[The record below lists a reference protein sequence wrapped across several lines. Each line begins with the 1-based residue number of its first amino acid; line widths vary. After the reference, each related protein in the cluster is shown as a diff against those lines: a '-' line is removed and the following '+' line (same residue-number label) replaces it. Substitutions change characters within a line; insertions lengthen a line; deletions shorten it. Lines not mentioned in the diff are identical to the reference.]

1 MPTTIH
7 LLRHGEVYNPD
18 EILYGRMPNFGLSD
32 NGRNQAEAARDVLA
46 DKKLAAFFASP
57 QQRAQETAAII
68 SAPHTGLTV
77 QMDNRLNEVKTSYQ
91 GQPLAELEKIGFD
104 LYTDAP
110 PEDEQPEDILSRTLD
125 FINVVRGKYKG
136 QEIAAITHGD
146 VLVFMFL
153 HVKGVELKVQAKG
166 NLQSVHGLPDPYP
179 QTCSINSFT
188 YKTDNPDEIPAFRY
202 LRPY

>member
-7 LLRHGEVYNPD
+7 LLRHGEVYNP
-18 EILYGRMPNFGLSD
+18 EKIMYGRLPNFRLSD
-32 NGRNQAEAARDVLA
+32 NGRLQAEAARDVLA
-46 DKKLAAFFASP
+46 DRPLAAFFASP

-68 SAPHTGLTV
+68 SAPHTSLIV
-77 QMDNRLNEVKTSYQ
+77 QTDDRLDEVNSSYQ
-91 GQPLAELEKIGFD
+91 GHLLAELEKIGFD

-110 PEDEQPEDILSRTLD
+110 PEDEQPVDILNRTRD
-125 FINVVRGKYKG
+125 FINNMRQQYAG
-136 QEIAAITHGD
+136 QEVAAITHGD

-153 HVKGVELKVQAKG
+153 YVKGVGLQVQAKG
-166 NLQSVHGLPDPYP
+166 ILQSTYGLPDPYP

-188 YKTDNPDEIPAFRY
+188 FETDDPDEIPAFSY